1 MSIGLLCGAWL
12 FNLGGW
18 FPVWFAWS
26 VSMALS
32 IIDMIFGKAIGHSI
46 GVFIRAMPT

>member
-1 MSIGLLCGAWL
+1 MCSAWL

-18 FPVWFAWS
+18 FPVWLAWS

-32 IIDMIFGKAIGHSI
+32 IIDMIFGKEIGHAIGKWL
-46 GVFIRAMPT
+46 ALMLT